1 MLTVNTNKQF
11 PIRNSTYEIID
22 NKVIYLTVQ
31 KLELDKNNIVAIGY
45 YFYKKT
51 EIIDDVEIE
60 IIVKLKDNR
69 TTLPWST
76 IAYVEGQVLAEMDN
90 VNYQSANY
98 QRLREFTQIQLQQE
112 SGQNFEITFN
122 DWDWNSLV

>member
-1 MLTVNTNKQF
+1 MLTIHTNKAF

-22 NKVIYLTVQ
+22 NQIIYLTVQ
-31 KLELDKNNIVAIGY
+31 KIELDKNNVVATGF

-51 EIIDDVEIE
+51 EIVNEVEIE
-60 IIVKLKDNR
+60 TIIKLKDNR
-69 TTLPWST
+69 TILSWDM
-76 IAYVEGQVLAEMDN
+76 IEYVESQMLQSMN
-90 VNYQSANY
+90 HVNYQSANY

-122 DWDWNSLV
+122 DWVLD

>member
-1 MLTVNTNKQF
+1 MITLNTNKSF

-22 NKVIYLTVQ
+22 NQVIYLTVQ
-31 KLELDKNNIVAIGY
+31 KLELDKNNVVAIGF
-45 YFYKKT
+45 YFYKKV

-60 IIVKLKDNR
+60 TIIKLKDNR
-69 TTLPWST
+69 TILSWNA
-76 IAYVEGQVLAEMDN
+76 IANVENIALQPMNDVS
-90 VNYQSANY
+90 YQSSNY

-122 DWDWNSLV
+122 DWDWNSIL

>member
-1 MLTVNTNKQF
+1 MLTIHTNKTF

-22 NKVIYLTVQ
+22 NKIIYLTVQ
-31 KLELDKNNIVAIGY
+31 KLELDKNNVVATGY
-45 YFYKKT
+45 YFYKKV

-60 IIVKLKDNR
+60 TIVKLKDNR
-69 TTLPWST
+69 TILSWDV
-76 IAYVEGQVLAEMDN
+76 IAYLESQALQSMDG

-122 DWDWNSLV
+122 DWDWNSIL